1 MTAHESQQT
10 QLRRVIVLGDHDTL
24 GHSER
29 LDQQAAQHGAIIVER
44 RAFGRG
50 EARSTGTLHEV
61 PGIIEAL
68 GRAIELRAHIWV
80 PFPMADLAREQHVRR
95 LDLALERHGLD
106 LLLGRHLMPCP
117 EVGVNSIDF
126 ALRAEVHAVD
136 QLDQAALASAG
147 LRTLAG
153 DIELALAQTAEQPDC
168 QPEIHAPR
176 KAAGD
181 QPAPPDSEYP
191 SAPEDSEPALTPA
204 PAPAPVLA
212 HLGDTAA
219 PPAHRCAVRIAND
232 FDTTAEATRPAP
244 RSTTRQPIHPATRRN
259 TTMSTEVTASV
270 MIGAIRPNSVHGQP
284 SEDGAP
290 RPFAPSHVMVLME
303 GHRAT
308 WILQRCP
315 NLGRP
320 SPTLRIRPSS
330 PAYLLAAGLLGYV
343 ALTHPRVIRESD
355 ELRNLIEVDDRRGE
369 VRVQPLDEDSAC
381 RIVQQLS
388 EHAYGVVTV
397 LPGSTITATEVN
409 LAADR
414 GSIQAAALAPPIA
427 ESSVNR

>member
-24 GHSER
+24 GHAEV
-29 LDQQAAQHGAIIVER
+29 LDQQAAQHGAVIIGHH
-44 RAFGRG
+44 AFGNG

-61 PGIIEAL
+61 PAIVEAL

-80 PFPMADLAREQHVRR
+80 PFPMGDFTREQHVRR

-106 LLLGRHLMPCP
+106 LLLGRQLAPCP
-117 EVGVNSIDF
+117 EIGINSIDY

-136 QLDQAALASAG
+136 HLDQAAIASAG

-153 DIELALAQTAEQPDC
+153 EIELALSHSPDRPDIPPTAVD
-168 QPEIHAPR
+168 
-176 KAAGD
+176 AGD
-181 QPAPPDSEYP
+181 AQKSPEAEML
-191 SAPEDSEPALTPA
+191 SAPEDCEPDLTAL
-204 PAPAPVLA
+204 PVA
-212 HLGDTAA
+212 ATAEHTAA
-219 PPAHRCAVRIAND
+219 QSAHRCTHRVAAD
-232 FDTTAEATRPAP
+232 PDTPAGATRPTP
-244 RSTTRQPIHPATRRN
+244 RSTTHQPINPATRR
-259 TTMSTEVTASV
+259 TPAMSTEVTASV

-284 SEDGAP
+284 SMDETP

-330 PAYLLAAGLLGYV
+330 PAFLLAAGLLGYV
-343 ALTHPRVIRESD
+343 ALTQPRVIRDSD
-355 ELRNLIEVDDRRGE
+355 DLRSLVEFDDRRGE
-369 VRVQPLDEDSAC
+369 VRVQPLDKDSAR
-381 RIVQQLS
+381 RIFRHLS
-388 EHAYGVVTV
+388 QHAYGVATT
-397 LPGSTITATEVN
+397 LPGSTITPAE
-409 LAADR
+409 LGIAADS
-414 GSIQAAALAPPIA
+414 GAIQAAALVQTIA
-427 ESSVNR
+427 ESTATG